1 MLFSSKLRQTFNLKN
16 WTVSRILFYVEYV
29 YPFAKVYYRQKTIE
43 RPHAKVNSLYFV
55 IFSACESVLL
65 ESKSIIKKMRKNN
78 KIVLLAKTKLD
89 IIEVLDSKG
98 LLDRYF
104 NHAEL
109 VYINNVMRE
118 HNVMK

>member
-1 MLFSSKLRQTFNLKN
+1 M
-16 WTVSRILFYVEYV
+16 
-29 YPFAKVYYRQKTIE
+29 
-43 RPHAKVNSLYFV
+43 

-98 LLDRYF
+98 LIDRYF